1 MKRLLRISVLALA
14 CCAACTA
21 LARPRLAFH
30 AYAVRDLCEKDFPS
44 VLKAAKEMGF
54 DPGWCVIAGEDAMA
68 WLAAHPHRNKTVHV
82 MPAIRGTFPAGEC
95 GVGSPHDE
103 APWGELVEALAKDG
117 VEWFVVKPV
126 AHPET
131 LADLKASIDYLKPL
145 LQQQ

>member
-54 DPGWCVIAGEDAMA
+54 KGSEEVVNDWLLLVNVLNHAAEVCAKHGIAVSYHNH
-68 WLAAHPHRNKTVHV
+68 AHEFQ
-82 MPAIRGTFPAGEC
+82 IRLGGMTALS
-95 GVGSPHDE
+95 GSSSSRLPI
-103 APWGELVEALAKDG
+103 PKRS
-117 VEWFVVKPV
+117 P
-126 AHPET
+126 T
-131 LADLKASIDYLKPL
+131 
-145 LQQQ
+145 